1 MLQNNE
7 EIVSGIKEY
16 EWKEIANSKIDD
28 TSVFIR
34 TVEVKHLWL
43 LCNYFVKKRVL
54 IQHHLLE
61 LPHLTQTL
69 TYLLYSA
76 SGAFHSILLL
86 SNLFLPSL
94 PLSHLHLGQLFKQ
107 CLRLYQMLLIKG
119 FTFSGG
125 CTQTFYVISLNAS
138 LPTTSGWQQVIKR
151 KKEEVIRTATVT
163 TTKNIVITWI
173 IY

>member
-1 MLQNNE
+1 MKRDNEFQNRWHFRFHKNCR
-7 EIVSGIKEY
+7 GK
-16 EWKEIANSKIDD
+16 
-28 TSVFIR
+28 TSLVAVQLFCEKASSHP
-34 TVEVKHLWL
+34 TPPSWTAS
-43 LCNYFVKKRVL
+43 
-54 IQHHLLE
+54 
-61 LPHLTQTL
+61 PHTTL

-76 SGAFHSILLL
+76 SGAFHSIPLL

-138 LPTTSGWQQVIKR
+138 LPTTSGWQQQVIKR
-151 KKEEVIRTATVT
+151 KKR
-163 TTKNIVITWI
+163 K
-173 IY
+173 